1 MLCSCA
7 GVATIS
13 PASGQQL
20 GTRLAA
26 TGAPAQFAVADRA
39 AMTELQKPANEW
51 ATGIFAFLHSFFG
64 KS

>member
-7 GVATIS
+7 GLATIS

-26 TGAPAQFAVADRA
+26 TGAPAQFVVADRA

-51 ATGIFAFLHSFFG
+51 TTGIFAFLHSFFG